1 MLKSLFFY
9 NMGIDKS
16 IVNLVQAALN
26 EDIGPGD
33 LTSRACLEPNPAK
46 AVIIA
51 KQDGILSG
59 LKPALL
65 VFHIVDSANTIKP
78 LFKDGDNFEKGNR
91 ILEIDGFN
99 LTLMASERV
108 ALNFLAHLSGIA
120 TLTNK
125 FVQKIKGT
133 NCRIL
138 DTRKTTP
145 GWRMLE
151 KEAVVHGGGENHR
164 YGLYDMIL
172 VKDNHIASA
181 GSITKA
187 LNQIQEYL
195 HGDEYRECFK
205 LNPDQIKIEVE
216 ISTEDQLVE
225 VLKCKADR
233 IMLDNQSIESLNK
246 LVTRAREINPEIELE
261 ASGNVSLENVAGIA
275 ATGVDYISIGA
286 LTHSAPVVDL
296 SMKIIE

>member
-1 MLKSLFFY
+1 
-9 NMGIDKS
+9 
-16 IVNLVQAALN
+16 
-26 EDIGPGD
+26 
-33 LTSRACLEPNPAK
+33 
-46 AVIIA
+46 
-51 KQDGILSG
+51 
-59 LKPALL
+59 
-65 VFHIVDSANTIKP
+65 
-78 LFKDGDNFEKGNR
+78 
-91 ILEIDGFN
+91 
-99 LTLMASERV
+99 
-108 ALNFLAHLSGIA
+108 
-120 TLTNK
+120 
-125 FVQKIKGT
+125 
-133 NCRIL
+133 
-138 DTRKTTP
+138 
-145 GWRMLE
+145 MLE